1 MSVKAITTP
10 EKAITEH
17 HVFTDGLSVSGATY
31 ANAVAVGTAAGAIPL
46 EASSV
51 NLSIT
56 GASPTAFTLAAG
68 YEGQVLEITLVALGS
83 STAVIT
89 APLYGANTTLTFN
102 ALGDSCTLRCVN
114 GEWYILSNVSVA
126 VA

>member
-1 MSVKAITTP
+1 MALKAITTP

-31 ANAVAVGTAAGAIPL
+31 ANAVSVGTTAGAIPL

-51 NLSIT
+51 NLSVA

-114 GEWYILSNVSVA
+114 GEWYVLSNVSVA

>member
-1 MSVKAITTP
+1 MPIKAITTP

-17 HVFTDGLSVSGATY
+17 HVFTDGLSVSGASY
-31 ANAVAVGTAAGAIPL
+31 VNAVAVGTAAGAIDL
-46 EASSV
+46 EASAV
-51 NLSIT
+51 NLSVT

-68 YEGQVLEITLVALGS
+68 FEGQVLEITLVAVGS

-102 ALGDSCTLRCVN
+102 AVGDSCTLRCIG
-114 GEWYILSNVSVA
+114 GEWYVLSNVSVA

>member
-31 ANAVAVGTAAGAIPL
+31 ANAVSVGTAAGAIPL

>member
-1 MSVKAITTP
+1 MALKAITTP
-10 EKAITEH
+10 EKPITEH
-17 HVFTDGLSVSGATY
+17 HVFTDGITVSGAKY
-31 ANAVAVGTAAGAIPL
+31 VNALAVGTAAGAIPL
-46 EASSV
+46 EASAI
-51 NLSIT
+51 NLSVT

-68 YEGQVLEITLVALGS
+68 FEGQVLEITLVAVGS

-89 APLYGANTTLTFN
+89 APLYGSNTTLTFN
-102 ALGDSCTLRCVN
+102 AVGDSVTLRCIG

>member
-1 MSVKAITTP
+1 MALKAITTP

-31 ANAVAVGTAAGAIPL
+31 ANAVSVGTTAGSIPL

-51 NLSIT
+51 NLSVA

-68 YEGQVLEITLVALGS
+68 YEGQVLEITLVAVGS

-89 APLYGANTTLTFN
+89 APLYAAWTTLTFN
-102 ALGDSCTLRCVN
+102 AVGDSCTLRCIG
-114 GEWYILSNVSVA
+114 GEWYVLSNVSVA

>member
-1 MSVKAITTP
+1 MALKAITTP

-31 ANAVAVGTAAGAIPL
+31 ANAVSVGTTAGAIPL

-51 NLSIT
+51 NLSVA

-68 YEGQVLEITLVALGS
+68 YEGQVLEITLVAVGS

-89 APLYGANTTLTFN
+89 APLYAAWTTLTFN
-102 ALGDSCTLRCVN
+102 AVGDSCTLRCIG
-114 GEWYILSNVSVA
+114 GEWYVLSNVSVA

>member
-1 MSVKAITTP
+1 MAIKAITTP

-17 HVFTDGLSVSGATY
+17 HVFTDGLSVSGAKY
-31 ANAVAVGTAAGAIPL
+31 DNAVAVGTAAGAITL
-46 EASSV
+46 EASAI
-51 NLSIT
+51 NLSVT

-68 YEGQVLEITLVALGS
+68 YEGQVMEITLVAVGS

-89 APLYGANTTLTFN
+89 APLYGSNTTLTFN
-102 ALGDSCTLRCVN
+102 AVGDSCTLRCIN
-114 GEWYILSNVSVA
+114 GEWYVLSNVSVA